1 MSEQQNRDCEGIEQ
15 LRMEIDKELRNMKV
29 ALCQLAIAYEK
40 KEVNTRRVIQFM
52 EQARSAGADLVLF
65 PEMSLTGFSMNIGLT
80 GERGRESVQRLCA
93 AAKCIGIALGFG
105 WTALTDGA
113 DDNAVSDRAQS
124 ETDDTSNDMQS
135 EAGGT
140 SDSMQRGI
148 GGASNGMRAEM
159 CSGNGCV
166 RGENHYTMINA
177 QGEVLSDYVKMHPFS
192 YSGEDQYFVKG
203 NAVVHFEIS
212 GIPFSSFICYDL
224 RFPEIFQAASK
235 RAHAIIVA
243 ADWPGSRR
251 EHWQCLLRARAIEN
265 QCYILG
271 VNSVGDQNG
280 LHYTGDSCVI
290 LPDGTVAAHLVD
302 EEGLVFYDLSDD
314 VEEYRQSFPMKQDRR
329 TDLYIELYEKD

>member
-1 MSEQQNRDCEGIEQ
+1 
-15 LRMEIDKELRNMKV
+15 MKV
-29 ALCQLAIAYEK
+29 ALCQLQIIFEK
-40 KEVNTRRVIQFM
+40 KEENTRRVLSFM

-80 GERGRESVQRLCA
+80 GEKHQESVQRLCA
-93 AAKCIGIALGFG
+93 AAKRIGIAVGFG
-105 WTALTDGA
+105 WTALVGGAGDDVDHDAPERMKSGPDGMPMPC
-113 DDNAVSDRAQS
+113 R
-124 ETDDTSNDMQS
+124 MQS
-135 EAGGT
+135 GKKSAPE
-140 SDSMQRGI
+140 R
-148 GGASNGMRAEM
+148 M
-159 CSGNGCV
+159 CSSLDGVGG
-166 RGENHYTMINA
+166 RKHGENHYTIISA
-177 QGEVLSDYVKMHPFS
+177 QGEILSDYVKMHPFS